1 LSPPELPDFN
11 QAELSPLDSH
21 ERPAKWEHQDEQ
33 MPDAFGYIV
42 DGLESA
48 FAKGYSDDSGN
59 PSQIIWAS
67 RCRTA

>member
-1 LSPPELPDFN
+1 VPERIIR
-11 QAELSPLDSH
+11 QARLFAFAQPCET
-21 ERPAKWEHQDEQ
+21 RQNGKQDEQ

-48 FAKGYSDDSGN
+48 FAKGYSDDNGS

-67 RCRTA
+67 RCRTP

>member
-1 LSPPELPDFN
+1 MRD
-11 QAELSPLDSH
+11 
-21 ERPAKWEHQDEQ
+21 PAKWEHQDEQ

-48 FAKGYSDDSGN
+48 FAKGYSDDNGSL
-59 PSQIIWAS
+59 SQIIWAS

>member
-1 LSPPELPDFN
+1 
-11 QAELSPLDSH
+11 
-21 ERPAKWEHQDEQ
+21 

-42 DGLESA
+42 DCLESA
-48 FAKGYSDDSGN
+48 FAKGYSDDNGS

>member
-1 LSPPELPDFN
+1 MRD
-11 QAELSPLDSH
+11 
-21 ERPAKWEHQDEQ
+21 PAKWEHQDEQ

-48 FAKGYSDDSGN
+48 YSDDNGS

>member
-1 LSPPELPDFN
+1 LH
-11 QAELSPLDSH
+11 SH
-21 ERPAKWEHQDEQ
+21 ARVPAKWEHQDEQ
-33 MPDAFGYIV
+33 MPDAFDYIV

-48 FAKGYSDDSGN
+48 FAEGYSDDNGS

>member
-1 LSPPELPDFN
+1 M
-11 QAELSPLDSH
+11 DSH